1 MRETLLLILSFY
13 WMIMNFLQK
22 LIYSRKLFKYF
33 IPQIHNNLKLP
44 FVIRH
49 KSRGA
54 ETEETMKLALS
65 KKSSSSQR
73 VDYIKDCDYIGMW
86 KSCKI
91 QFCGCGLV
99 RLNVS
104 VSPIYWQSFPP
115 APVKMMKSSLF
126 VCKPQ
131 SE

>member
-1 MRETLLLILSFY
+1 
-13 WMIMNFLQK
+13 MNFLQK

-33 IPQIHNNLKLP
+33 IPQIHNILKLP

-73 VDYIKDCDYIGMW
+73 VDYIKDCDYIEIPYKTW
-86 KSCKI
+86 NLKWNVKI
-91 QFCGCGLV
+91 
-99 RLNVS
+99 
-104 VSPIYWQSFPP
+104 I
-115 APVKMMKSSLF
+115 M
-126 VCKPQ
+126 
-131 SE
+131 